1 MGISSTE
8 HAACGL
14 ISVLLMITLPARVPS
29 SQLILSRI
37 ISTCCCISIS
47 SCAPSA
53 RARIH
58 PAAFASVHSSPPEN
72 LPIRHH
78 RHHRHAAS
86 APQLCSTAMVFDKMA
101 FGPKITIPGEH
112 IFFQTE
118 KSAAFVNLKP
128 IVPGHVLVVPKR
140 AVPRIHDLSEDESVD
155 LWLSVTKVCR
165 RFPFQWRLLF

>member
-1 MGISSTE
+1 
-8 HAACGL
+8 
-14 ISVLLMITLPARVPS
+14 
-29 SQLILSRI
+29 
-37 ISTCCCISIS
+37 
-47 SCAPSA
+47 
-53 RARIH
+53 
-58 PAAFASVHSSPPEN
+58 
-72 LPIRHH
+72 
-78 RHHRHAAS
+78 
-86 APQLCSTAMVFDKMA
+86 MVFDKMA

-165 RFPFQWRLLF
+165 RFPFQCFDTTGDECSLRRRARLR